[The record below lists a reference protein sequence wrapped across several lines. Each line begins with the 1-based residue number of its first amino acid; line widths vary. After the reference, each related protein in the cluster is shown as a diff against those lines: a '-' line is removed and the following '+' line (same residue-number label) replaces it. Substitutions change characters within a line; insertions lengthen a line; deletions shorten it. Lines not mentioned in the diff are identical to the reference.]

1 MATRRPLDRPAA
13 RIARVAGLA
22 LGGLGLIAAAV
33 FLLLPLL
40 GRAFVQGVGWLVT
53 ACVWVA
59 TSISV
64 GVSLVDVLGTIGRA
78 AASGLA
84 TPTASVLLTLFV
96 VVGVAAM
103 YWLQRLLE
111 SEPRSTSEPE
121 EESSQ

>member
-1 MATRRPLDRPAA
+1 MT
-13 RIARVAGLA
+13 GLV
-22 LGGLGLIAAAV
+22 LGGLGVIAAAV

-40 GRAFVQGVGWLVT
+40 GRAFVLGVGWLVT

-96 VVGVAAM
+96 LVGVAAM
-103 YWLQRLLE
+103 YWLQRLLD
-111 SEPRSTSEPE
+111 SEPRSTREPE
-121 EESSQ
+121 EESSP

>member
-22 LGGLGLIAAAV
+22 LGGLSLIAAAV
-33 FLLLPLL
+33 FLLLPIL
-40 GRAFVQGVGWLVT
+40 GRAFVQGVGLLVT